1 MQRMLLFAELSRLY
15 EVGRGGDRKSEK
27 IKDAKSAS
35 LIPKESVSVKINQ
48 RGKDGKFAVEAKS
61 ASTVKETVAEKT
73 NQEVKVNL
81 SRKT

>member
-35 LIPKESVSVKINQ
+35 LIPKESILEINQ
-48 RGKDGKFAVEAKS
+48 TRIFLI
-61 ASTVKETVAEKT
+61 
-73 NQEVKVNL
+73 L
-81 SRKT
+81 S

>member
-35 LIPKESVSVKINQ
+35 LIPKESVS
-48 RGKDGKFAVEAKS
+48 
-61 ASTVKETVAEKT
+61 EKT
-73 NQEVKVNL
+73 AREVGV
-81 SRKT
+81 SPSTIDREGVS

>member
-35 LIPKESVSVKINQ
+35 LIPKESVS
-48 RGKDGKFAVEAKS
+48 
-61 ASTVKETVAEKT
+61 EKT
-73 NQEVKVNL
+73 AREVISHIPLQIPYNL
-81 SRKT
+81 SLRQEARGISEREYLHLHKGQH